1 MTGVVGYHAGVASEN
16 AVAAAYLSAGYSLS
30 ANRWRG
36 KRGEIDLIAKRDG
49 QTVFVEVK
57 KSRSHDIA
65 VQKLSA
71 RQQNRIYGAAEEFL
85 SLNADCDVDC
95 SFDVA
100 TVDATGD
107 IRIVENVIFH

>member
-1 MTGVVGYHAGVASEN
+1 MTGLVGYHAGVASEN
-16 AVAAAYLSAGYSLS
+16 AVAAVYQSAGYVLS

-57 KSRSHDIA
+57 KSSSHETA
-65 VQKLSA
+65 VQKLSV
-71 RQQNRIYGAAEEFL
+71 RQQHRIYGAAEEYL
-85 SLNADCDVDC
+85 SMQADCDAYC
-95 SFDVA
+95 RFDVA

-107 IRIVENVIFH
+107 IRILENVIFH

>member
-1 MTGVVGYHAGVASEN
+1 MTGSVGYHAGVASEN
-16 AVAAAYLSAGYSLS
+16 AVAAAYLSAAYSLS

-36 KRGEIDLIAKRDG
+36 KRGEIDLIATRDG

-71 RQQNRIYGAAEEFL
+71 RQQNRIYGAVEEFL
-85 SLNADCDVDC
+85 SLNTDCDADCR
-95 SFDVA
+95 FDVP

-107 IRIVENVIFH
+107 IRILENVIFH